1 MIWFITAIELTEERA
16 VEIALKNNPN
26 FIADSLDVLYAQ
38 QIAKEFGTSLWP
50 KLGLQFGYTY
60 NSLQIEFQQIVPI
73 KWGFQ
78 EIPPG
83 SGQGIVFPIEVE
95 TVNIVFS
102 RHNNYKLGLTLS
114 RPLWTW
120 MRLEKGYTLQKEG
133 YKAKYSEFLSKRAQY
148 EFNVRQ
154 AYTLALLSRDMV
166 EIARENL
173 EFSRRRMELLDEA
186 YKKGRAN
193 RIDYLRAVSDYEMA
207 KANLINA
214 ENAYKSSIRMLALIL
229 NLPDTVEIILT
240 DSLKERDLEIK
251 EGEIRRYDIEYL
263 RKQVKIL
270 EELSREELKGYLPS
284 LVGFVSYNFQR
295 PYGFED
301 KWGGSWVAGLTL
313 DWTLFDGF
321 SPSVKSKKYKIQAE
335 ALKRRIEFLENQ
347 AKENIERARRDYE
360 YALEA
365 LKAYEKNLITMEEA
379 FNLAK
384 EAYLKGRM
392 SYIDFKQVELGYRSA
407 QISYKKALADVKMA
421 KLKVE
426 YLYLTSLSTR

>member
-38 QIAKEFGTSLWP
+38 QVAKEFGTSLWP
-50 KLGLQFGYTY
+50 KLSLQFGYTY

-73 KWGFQ
+73 RWGFQ

-95 TVNIVFS
+95 TVNIAFS

-120 MRLEKGYTLQKEG
+120 MRLEKGYALQKEG
-133 YKAKYSEFLSKRAQY
+133 YQAKYYEFLSKRAQY

-173 EFSRRRMELLDEA
+173 EFSKRRMELSDEA

-207 KANLINA
+207 NANLINA
-214 ENAYKSSIRMLALIL
+214 ENAYKSSIRILALIL

-240 DSLKERDLEIK
+240 DSLKGKDFEIK
-251 EGEIRRYDIEYL
+251 EGEIRKYDIEYL

-295 PYGFED
+295 PYGLED

-347 AKENIERARRDYE
+347 AKEDIERARRDYE

-365 LKAYEKNLITMEEA
+365 LKAYEKNLRTMEEA

-407 QISYKKALADVKMA
+407 QISYKKALVDVKMA
-421 KLKVE
+421 KLKVD

>member
-1 MIWFITAIELTEERA
+1 MIWFIATIELTEEKA

-50 KLGLQFGYTY
+50 KLSLQFGYTY
-60 NSLQIEFQQIVPI
+60 NSLQIDFQQLVPI

-95 TVNIVFS
+95 TVNIAFS

-120 MRLEKGYTLQKEG
+120 MRLEKGYALQKEG
-133 YKAKYSEFLSKRAQY
+133 YQAKYSEFLSKRAQY

-173 EFSRRRMELLDEA
+173 EFSKRRMELLDEA

-207 KANLINA
+207 NANLINA
-214 ENAYKSSIRMLALIL
+214 ENTYKSSIRMLALIL

-240 DSLKERDLEIK
+240 DSLKGKDLEIK

-301 KWGGSWVAGLTL
+301 QWGGSWVAGLTL

-347 AKENIERARRDYE
+347 AKEDIERARRDYE

-365 LKAYEKNLITMEEA
+365 LKAYEKNLRTMEEA

-392 SYIDFKQVELGYRSA
+392 SYIDFKQVELGYRGA
-407 QISYKKALADVKMA
+407 QISYKKTFVDVKMA